1 MRIALCTDTNAGI
14 SLEQS
19 KSLGIYLIHIP
30 IIIDNEIFYEEK
42 NISQKDIFDAVNSGK
57 KVTTSQPSAG
67 DLMDL
72 WDKIFNDGFD
82 QIIYIPMSSGLSHS
96 YETARMLSFNYNGK
110 ILVVDNHRISVT
122 LKNSV
127 LYAKKM
133 IDQNFNAQ
141 EIKDYLENDSFNSK
155 IYLAVSDLNYLR
167 NGGRIGFT
175 TAFLGNFLSIRPIL
189 TIKGF
194 KVDLFSKIRGNI
206 DKCESKIVEIVKND
220 LKFNNSH
227 VSIGLAGSGIDGA
240 AKNKWINLVKNNFPY
255 ANIYYD
261 SLPANISVHT
271 GPESIGIGFS
281 FEDI

>member
-1 MRIALCTDTNAGI
+1 MKIALCTDTNSGI

-19 KSLGIYLIHIP
+19 ECFGIYLVHMP
-30 IIIDNEIFYEEK
+30 IIIDGEIFYEK
-42 NISQKDIFDAVNSGK
+42 RNISQNDIFDAVSSGK

-67 DLMDL
+67 DLIDI
-72 WDKIFNDGFD
+72 WDKIFDDGFE

-96 YETARMLSFNYNGK
+96 CETANMLSQNYNGK
-110 ILVVDNHRISVT
+110 VLVVDNHRISVT

-141 EIKDYLENDSFNSK
+141 EIKEHLENDSFNSK

-167 NGGRIGFT
+167 NGGRIGFA

-189 TIKGF
+189 DIKGF
-194 KVDLFSKIRGNI
+194 KINLFSKIRGNI
-206 DKCESKIVEIVKND
+206 NRCESKIVEIVKND
-220 LKFNNSH
+220 LKFNDSH
-227 VSIGLAGSGIDGA
+227 VSIGLAGSGIDDNT
-240 AKNKWINLVKNNFPY
+240 KNDWINLVKNNFPS

-261 SLPANISVHT
+261 PLPASISVHT